1 MLIQEIFAD
10 VDQVTRDIP
19 PVIYFHEQEPDKVRA
34 EVSEYII
41 TGGYPDNDP
50 RHKRIQSGIH
60 EQFVKL
66 LRSLARELQKK
77 EGTDLP
83 ASWISGFYGSGK
95 SSFAKLLGLALN
107 GMVLPDGK
115 TVAES
120 LLSRDDS
127 PRSQEFRDAWQ
138 QVVEQID
145 PIAIVFDIGAVA
157 RDDEQIHSAVKRQV
171 QQRLGY
177 CVSHYVAEF
186 ELKLEID
193 GQWQA
198 FLDQAQ
204 QTLGKSWDEV
214 KHQQLAE
221 EDFSEVMHQLD
232 SDRYLDPMSWYDS
245 HIASRSDSGTSP
257 EETTRAITAMLKN
270 RAGGKTLFLV
280 IDEVSQY
287 IYQNDNRTLKL
298 QSFVADLGQKL
309 KGKVWLLATGQQKL
323 EESDDESNI
332 GKLKDRFPPKLRVH
346 LDPANI
352 RDVVHKR
359 LLKKAPQKEAN
370 LRSLF
375 EQYRSDLKLYAYSC
389 ETITEEDFLEVYPLL
404 PGYIDLLMQI
414 TSNLRLRSSRSKGDD
429 YAIRGLLQLLGELF
443 RTQKLGEREL
453 GALVSLDLIF
463 SVQQSALE
471 ADVQNTLSRIFNHA
485 EIREDDLCRRVTKA
499 IALLELIQEQQ
510 PTTSKLIAQCLYDRL
525 GQGNQEN
532 LIQQA
537 LDKLR
542 NAGLISYS
550 EKSGYKI
557 QSSTGQ
563 EWQRERDHYGVTD
576 KEISEIVK
584 ATLKDLVGGT
594 VYASYKGKNFRWS
607 AYYSDSRYFQ
617 DDRLLKL
624 SELDVINLDFRYLAK
639 EEERKVAL
647 WVQSSDR
654 DQLRDRLI
662 WVVGSPKFIEDDV
675 RELARSRHIVDVY
688 QPRSQSISREKQRL
702 LFEEQTRCEELEK
715 QVKNAVAQV
724 FLAGEIYF
732 RGRQIHQREQGNS
745 FATILFRV
753 AERILPE
760 LYDQYINLS
769 VLPNELNQLLEP
781 NISGASVKFMQD
793 GLGILDLDVGKYVP
807 TCSGL
812 VPTRIFQ
819 YITEN
824 NGVAMNPLLNDFGGP
839 PYGYSPDVIK
849 ACLLGLL
856 RAGKIR
862 LRPESGAEIT
872 SVRDPGTKDV
882 FTKERD
888 FKRAEILPERGEGI
902 TARKRNQICQF
913 FQEYLDVDLNRENDA
928 IADAVFNHF
937 PSRNKALQE
946 LEKQYSRLPQRPELP
961 PVLLKLR
968 QALENCLRSRQVE
981 STVIA
986 VDKHLDQLRDGLQ
999 QLGILTAEL
1008 TDSVV
1013 ETVKKAGDIVEHQVV
1028 QLREI
1033 NQVAEVEQAI
1043 AALEAHLQSERPWR
1057 EINSLDPQIQEII
1070 NHYQMVRSELL
1081 NRQEKQAEA
1090 ALDKIKRRQ
1099 GYNRL
1104 NDASID
1110 YVVQPLQKARYETT
1124 KEALYPALLK
1134 LRDTALLNLEKA
1146 NEEANRNFDN
1156 CLSKEIVDP
1165 IQVIQLKLL
1174 DELRNREVS
1183 SPEEIQ
1189 TLLSEIGDRLT
1200 TQLKENVRIRII

>member
-1 MLIQEIFAD
+1 MFLFIGISYIESNTIIQQLPIF
-10 VDQVTRDIP
+10 QRCN
-19 PVIYFHEQEPDKVRA
+19 
-34 EVSEYII
+34 S
-41 TGGYPDNDP
+41 
-50 RHKRIQSGIH
+50 
-60 EQFVKL
+60 
-66 LRSLARELQKK
+66 
-77 EGTDLP
+77 
-83 ASWISGFYGSGK
+83 
-95 SSFAKLLGLALN
+95 
-107 GMVLPDGK
+107 
-115 TVAES
+115 
-120 LLSRDDS
+120 
-127 PRSQEFRDAWQ
+127 
-138 QVVEQID
+138 
-145 PIAIVFDIGAVA
+145 
-157 RDDEQIHSAVKRQV
+157 VKRQV

-186 ELKLEID
+186 ELRLEID
-193 GQWQA
+193 GQWPA
-198 FLDQAQ
+198 FLEQAQ

-221 EDFSEVMHQLD
+221 EDFSEVMHHLD
-232 SDRYLDPMSWYDS
+232 PDRYLDPMSWYDS

-257 EETTRAITAMLKN
+257 EETTRAIAAMLKH
-270 RAGGKTLFLV
+270 RARGKTLFLV

-287 IYQNDNRTLKL
+287 IYQNDSRMLKL

-359 LLKKAPQKEAN
+359 LLKKAPQKEAD

-375 EQYRSDLKLYAYSC
+375 QQYRSDLKLYAYSC
-389 ETITEEDFLEVYPLL
+389 EAITEEDFLEVYPLL

-443 RTQKLGEREL
+443 RSQKLGEREL

-463 SVQQSALE
+463 AVQQSALE
-471 ADVQNTLSRIFNHA
+471 ADIQNTLSRIFNHA
-485 EIREDDLCRRVTKA
+485 EIREDNLCLRVTKA

-510 PTTSKLIAQCLYDRL
+510 PTTCKLIAQCLYDRL

-542 NAGLISYS
+542 NARLISYS
-550 EKSGYKI
+550 EKLGYKI
-557 QSSTGQ
+557 QSSAGQ
-563 EWQRERDHYGVTD
+563 EWQRERDHYGVTSQ
-576 KEISEIVK
+576 EISEIV
-584 ATLKDLVGGT
+584 ATTLKNLVGNT
-594 VYASYKGKNFRWS
+594 DNASHKGKKFRWS
-607 AYYSDSRYFQ
+607 VYYSDGRQHQ

-624 SELDVINLDFRYLAK
+624 TELDVITLDFRYLSK
-639 EEERKVAL
+639 EEDRKAPQ

-654 DQLRDRLI
+654 DHLRDRLI
-662 WVVGSPKFIEDDV
+662 WVVGSPKAIEDEV
-675 RELARSRHIVDVY
+675 RELARSRHIVGIY
-688 QPRSQSISREKQRL
+688 QSRSQSLSSVKRRL
-702 LFEEQTRCEELEK
+702 LIEEQDRCDELEK

-724 FLAGEIYF
+724 FLEGEIYF
-732 RGRQIHQREQGNS
+732 RGRALNPREQGNS
-745 FATILFRV
+745 FSTILLRV

-760 LYDQYINLS
+760 LYDQYINLAFN
-769 VLPNELNQLLEP
+769 PNELNQLLEP

-807 TCSGL
+807 TCNGL
-812 VPTRIFQ
+812 IPSRIFQ
-819 YITEN
+819 YITDN
-824 NGVAMNPLLNDFGGP
+824 NGIAMNPLLNHFGGP
-839 PYGYSPDVIK
+839 PYGYSPDIIK

-856 RAGKIR
+856 RAQKIR

-872 SVRDPGTKDV
+872 SVRDPGAKDIFTKD
-882 FTKERD
+882 RD

-913 FQEYLDVDLNRENDA
+913 FQEHFGLPLDRENEA

-937 PSRNKALQE
+937 PGRNKALQE

-961 PVLLKLR
+961 ASLQKLR

-986 VDKHLDQLRDGLQ
+986 VDKHLDQLRDGIQ

-1008 TDSVV
+1008 TDTVV
-1013 ETVKKAGDIVEHQVV
+1013 ATVKKAGDILDHQVV
-1028 QLREI
+1028 QLREVGRDSEI
-1033 NQVAEVEQAI
+1033 ETAI
-1043 AALEAHLQSERPWR
+1043 AVLETHFQSERPWR
-1057 EINSLDPQIQEII
+1057 DINSLDPQIQEII

-1081 NRQEKQAEA
+1081 NRQEEQAEA

-1099 GYNRL
+1099 GYNCL
-1104 NDASID
+1104 NDVSVD
-1110 YVVQPLQKARYETT
+1110 YVVRPLQNARYETT
-1124 KEALYPALLK
+1124 VEALYPALLQ
-1134 LRDTALLNLEKA
+1134 LQDTAVLKLEKA
-1146 NEEANRNFDN
+1146 QEEANRILDDL
-1156 CLSKEIVDP
+1156 LSQQSEEA
-1165 IQVIQLKLL
+1165 IQIIQLKLL
-1174 DELRNREVS
+1174 DDLRNREVS
-1183 SPEEIQ
+1183 NPEEIQ
-1189 TLLSEIGDRLT
+1189 MLLSEIGDRLT
-1200 TQLKENVRIRII
+1200 AQLKDNVRIRII